1 MRYCEFAEEV
11 AAKTGVDA
19 SKCSKIWV
27 ETLRAVKY
35 DFAALDPPF
44 TLSLVSLNP
53 PKRMNPKLLYEYFKD
68 KRTGIRVGP
77 FKICINIYQL
87 FRRMKEFN
95 YKNYYVKH

>member
-35 DFAALDPPF
+35 DFAALD
-44 TLSLVSLNP
+44 P